1 MSELRERQTA
11 SANSAADRE
20 NSNSTAQLNG
30 QNNGEDGEKKKSNK
44 PANTAFKQQRLPAWQ
59 PILTAGTVLP
69 AFFIIGIIFVPLGA
83 LFLVTSN
90 NVQEKEIDYTS
101 CTYTN
106 ATTNETLTCTDL
118 FDSQPNMG
126 ITCRCAV
133 TFELET
139 AMEGQVY
146 MLYKLTNYYQ
156 NHRRYVNSRDDLQL
170 LGEAASQTGVSTDCK
185 PYERKDVE
193 NDDNSTS
200 AIPIAP
206 CGAIANSIFNDT
218 FNITFLEDG
227 NMDEPVQLDGSGIA
241 WNSDKTT
248 KFGNPPSFDGTTN
261 PPNWLTSI
269 QNVTNGYQNEDFI
282 VWMRTAALPT
292 FRKLHRKVV
301 IQEGTVFDK
310 GLPKGNYSLTID
322 YSYPVHMFDGTKSI
336 ILTTTSWLGGKNN
349 FLGIA
354 YIVTG
359 SLCILFGAVFLLI
372 HIKHGHR
379 QGPLAVEVSNEN
391 NPPPVGAI

>member
-1 MSELRERQTA
+1 MAELRERQTA
-11 SANSAADRE
+11 SAKSAAEPE
-20 NSNSTAQLNG
+20 NSNSTAKVNG
-30 QNNGEDGEKKKSNK
+30 HEEEKEEKKKTNK

-90 NVQEKEIDYTS
+90 NVQEKEVDYTS
-101 CTYTN
+101 CTFENT
-106 ATTNETLTCTDL
+106 TTNETTTCKDL

-133 TFELET
+133 RFELDT
-139 AMEGQVY
+139 AMEGEVY

-170 LGEAASQTGVSTDCK
+170 LGVEASQTDVSTDCK
-185 PYERKDVE
+185 PYERRDVE
-193 NDDNSTS
+193 NANNGTDP
-200 AIPIAP
+200 IPVAP
-206 CGAIANSIFNDT
+206 CGAIANSLFNDT
-218 FNITFLEDG
+218 FNITYLDDG
-227 NMDEPVQLDGSGIA
+227 NMFEPVLLNGSGIA
-241 WNSDKTT
+241 WDSDRTT
-248 KFGNPPSFDGTTN
+248 KFSNPPSFDGTTH
-261 PPNWLTSI
+261 PPNWQTSI
-269 QNVTNGYQNEDFI
+269 QNVSGGYQNEDFI

-301 IQEGTVFDK
+301 IQQGTVFDK
-310 GLPKGNYSLTID
+310 GLPKGNYTLSID

-336 ILTTTSWLGGKNN
+336 VLTTTSWLGGKNS

-359 SLCILFGAVFLLI
+359 SLCILFGAFFLLI

-379 QGPLAVEVSNEN
+379 PGQFAVEVSSDN
-391 NPPPVGAI
+391 NAPTVGAI